1 MAAMRVAIAGSNSL
15 AVLIAYCIQQQT
27 NYQFVVLSRFVRDLF
42 RSFNCLTNEKQ
53 ERPALTARNFPVLV
67 VDYNDTSTL
76 QHALMGVD
84 AVISTV
90 TGNPQIALIHAAAMN
105 RVSRFAPAEFTSVPN
120 PSSQPQND
128 PLDRGRSLAAQL
140 LHHYRAQQGMEFCMF
155 VCGAFYERFSPG
167 GLQQHGVGLNMG
179 AAGEGDYVV
188 NIRTMAAEAPIWDAD
203 GDLVKLCLTSMHD
216 VARFVVEALGMR
228 EWPVV
233 LTMQGDRMTVQEL
246 VTLVQEVRSKQAR
259 DLERTEPFMLM
270 QGTRHAHAVIHQ
282 PRHGVARI
290 RVRAR
295 GVAERCSQTDACA
308 QSHCNGARTV

>member
-1 MAAMRVAIAGSNSL
+1 MLSKTDAKLHGESLAITDRAAIQMAAMRVAIAGSNSL
-15 AVLIAYCIQQQT
+15 AVIIAYCIQSTT
-27 NYQFVVLSRFVRDLF
+27 NYQFVILSRYVSDYQISQLF
-42 RSFNCLTNEKQ
+42 TDETK
-53 ERPALTARNFPVLV
+53 ERPALAARNIPVLV
-67 VDYNDTSTL
+67 VDYNDTTTL

-90 TGNPQIALIHAAAMN
+90 TGNPQIALIHAAAIN

-128 PLDRGRSLAAQL
+128 PLDRGRALAAQL
-140 LHHYRAQQGMEFCMF
+140 LNHYRSTQGMEFCMF
-155 VCGAFYERFSPG
+155 VCGALYERFSPG
-167 GLQQHGVGLNMG
+167 GLQQHGLGLNMG

-203 GDLVKLCLTSMHD
+203 GDLVKLCLTSMND

-246 VTLVQEVRSKQAR
+246 VSLVQEVRSKIR
-259 DLERTEPFMLM
+259 PLLPLLR
-270 QGTRHAHAVIHQ
+270 GTN
-282 PRHGVARI
+282 
-290 RVRAR
+290 
-295 GVAERCSQTDACA
+295 DY
-308 QSHCNGARTV
+308 